1 MTSRSSCSA
10 PPTGPACSSGCAAG
24 CWPKPRSRHPT
35 STCSWSPT
43 RPPRPANTSSS
54 GRDTSRPRWTSD
66 LLAAGEEPED
76 HTCPLPHAPHS
87 TPSTRQK
94 SRGRAPYWRPPPGL
108 HLGVTRRPGAYR
120 LLVTLLRVLE
130 IAGCRNFSATMTRMA
145 MKARMR
151 AYSTMPWPSSA
162 RSRSLATRV
171 CAATIC
177 LVTNSLIDDPSR
189 NSVLSLMH
197 VTLLCCRAG
206 DTMSD
211 EARAP
216 QRPIGY
222 RLPSNR
228 LTLVYQFPDLVE
240 ELIKARDAAGWE

>member
-1 MTSRSSCSA
+1 MIVGRYQRQYNRPVA
-10 PPTGPACSSGCAAG
+10 WHRDHVRGGWVQRHHPPAGSPGRGMVQLSLVAHLSG
-24 CWPKPRSRHPT
+24 
-35 STCSWSPT
+35 
-43 RPPRPANTSSS
+43 
-54 GRDTSRPRWTSD
+54 
-66 LLAAGEEPED
+66 
-76 HTCPLPHAPHS
+76 HTDIA
-87 TPSTRQK
+87 
-94 SRGRAPYWRPPPGL
+94 
-108 HLGVTRRPGAYR
+108 AYR

-130 IAGCRNFSATMTRMA
+130 MAGCRNFSATMTRMA

-177 LVTNSLIDDPSR
+177 LVTNSLMNDISR
-189 NSVLSLMH
+189 NSVFSL
-197 VTLLCCRAG
+197 TRATRPCRRAG

-211 EARAP
+211 EACAP

-228 LTLVYQFPDLVE
+228 LPLAHNSAIISLVH
-240 ELIKARDAAGWE
+240 